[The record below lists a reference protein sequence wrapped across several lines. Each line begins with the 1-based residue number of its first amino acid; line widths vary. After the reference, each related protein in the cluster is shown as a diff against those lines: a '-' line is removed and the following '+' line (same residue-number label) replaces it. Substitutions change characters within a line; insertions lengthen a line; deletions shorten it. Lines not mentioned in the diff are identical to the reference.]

1 MRKRERYDFYLFFYF
16 FYKRKMIG
24 RKERVNFNIFEG
36 REVIIKSSCTNRSW
50 R

>member
-1 MRKRERYDFYLFFYF
+1 MIFIFFLFFF
-16 FYKRKMIG
+16 SKRKMIG

-36 REVIIKSSCTNRSW
+36 REVIIKSSSCTNRSW

>member
-1 MRKRERYDFYLFFYF
+1 MIFIYLFIF